1 MEIRN
6 ITPKKDALVVR
17 SNKLIEARYETTLHQ
32 QRIMLW
38 LISEIRPEDRDFQKY
53 RVTIKELAK
62 FVGLENNKNV
72 YQQIAAATA
81 GMVGRLVEIGSLE
94 DDEYLQVS
102 LVSSARYRVGQG
114 FIDLSIDPTLT
125 PYLLDLKA
133 NFTTAYLR
141 DLMAMKSAYSIRL
154 YDLLNQYRKIRKR
167 SLSVAEIKTMLR
179 IEKKYKEYKNFKA
192 RVIAPAVAEIN
203 DRTDLYISYRERKS
217 GRSVETLDFTIQV
230 KEVFKETADA
240 GAGEYTDHAL
250 TARMLSHGIKENEAR
265 KYINLYG
272 ESDPTRI
279 SGNLDKLEEG
289 LKAGKVKKP
298 GAWFRRAVDE
308 DYRDQISLFQK
319 NTKEAEE
326 EAQQRLAERL
336 EKLKAISA
344 IETQMETQEAAYT
357 AYRMEFVRMITGVL
371 SDDERSEWET
381 AFADELGVGVHQK
394 YWLKEKKWD
403 NRIILPRAE
412 KFIFKKTKKVC
423 LEQEEFY
430 KQNNFPDIEELQ
442 RKREALL

>member
-1 MEIRN
+1 M
-6 ITPKKDALVVR
+6 
-17 SNKLIEARYETTLHQ
+17 
-32 QRIMLW
+32 
-38 LISEIRPEDRDFQKY
+38 
-53 RVTIKELAK
+53 
-62 FVGLENNKNV
+62 
-72 YQQIAAATA
+72 
-81 GMVGRLVEIGSLE
+81 
-94 DDEYLQVS
+94 
-102 LVSSARYRVGQG
+102 
-114 FIDLSIDPTLT
+114 
-125 PYLLDLKA
+125 
-133 NFTTAYLR
+133 
-141 DLMAMKSAYSIRL
+141 
-154 YDLLNQYRKIRKR
+154 
-167 SLSVAEIKTMLR
+167 
-179 IEKKYKEYKNFKA
+179 
-192 RVIAPAVAEIN
+192 
-203 DRTDLYISYRERKS
+203 
-217 GRSVETLDFTIQV
+217 
-230 KEVFKETADA
+230 
-240 GAGEYTDHAL
+240 
-250 TARMLSHGIKENEAR
+250 
-265 KYINLYG
+265 
-272 ESDPTRI
+272 
-279 SGNLDKLEEG
+279 EEG